1 MRLLACVDSSVMC
14 VSTKGGFIPHVAFF
28 SVIYLFDD
36 MTIPD
41 VITANVMIENER
53 INVVCHMRIVFI
65 LSLVLDNCGSMINV
79 VLL

>member
-1 MRLLACVDSSVMC
+1 
-14 VSTKGGFIPHVAFF
+14 
-28 SVIYLFDD
+28 